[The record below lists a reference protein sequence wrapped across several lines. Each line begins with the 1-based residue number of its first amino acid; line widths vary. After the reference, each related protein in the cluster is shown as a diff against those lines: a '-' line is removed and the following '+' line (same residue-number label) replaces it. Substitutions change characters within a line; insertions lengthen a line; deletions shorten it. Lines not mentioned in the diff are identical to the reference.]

1 MTEAAMTDTGR
12 TDTGMTHAVG
22 SDEVQREGGDGAVRW
37 LTDDE
42 QVSWRAYLRASRELV
57 VAFDRDLQEVGISLS
72 EYELMSMLSESPDGQ
87 MRMSALAAL
96 IVQSRSRVT
105 HTAARLERRGW
116 VRRTPAPD
124 DGRGVLLRLTEDG
137 RAALAGFA
145 VVHIASVRRH
155 LVDVL
160 TADQFAD
167 LGATMQVVRDAYA
180 ADPTMRGAIPTV

>member
-1 MTEAAMTDTGR
+1 MTEAVMPEARGAEEM
-12 TDTGMTHAVG
+12 
-22 SDEVQREGGDGAVRW
+22 QWEGGDGAVRW

-57 VAFDRDLQEVGISLS
+57 VAFDRDLQEVGISLP
-72 EYELMSMLSESPDGQ
+72 EYELMSMLSESPESQ

-124 DGRGVLLRLTEDG
+124 DGRGVLLRLTEGG
-137 RAALAGFA
+137 RTALAGFSA
-145 VVHIASVRRH
+145 AHIASVRRH
-155 LVDVL
+155 LIDVL
-160 TADQFAD
+160 SPEQFAD
-167 LGATMQVVRDAYA
+167 LGVTMQVVRDAYA
-180 ADPTMRGAIPTV
+180 ADPTMRGAISSV

>member
-1 MTEAAMTDTGR
+1 MTEAVMTDE
-12 TDTGMTHAVG
+12 VG
-22 SDEVQREGGDGAVRW
+22 AEEMQGEGGDGAVRW
-37 LTDDE
+37 LTDEE

-57 VAFDRDLQEVGISLS
+57 VAFDRDLQEVGISLP
-72 EYELMSMLSESPDGQ
+72 EYELMSMLSEAPESQ

-124 DGRGVLLRLTEDG
+124 DGRGVLLRLTEGG

-145 VVHIASVRRH
+145 VAHISSVRRH
-155 LVDVL
+155 LIDVL
-160 TADQFAD
+160 SADQFAD

-180 ADPTMRGAIPTV
+180 ADPTMRGAVSSV